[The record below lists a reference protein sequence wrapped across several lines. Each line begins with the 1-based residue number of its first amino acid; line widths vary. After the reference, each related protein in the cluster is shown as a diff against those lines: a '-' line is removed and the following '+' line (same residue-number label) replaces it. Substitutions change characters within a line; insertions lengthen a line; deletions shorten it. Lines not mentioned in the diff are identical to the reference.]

1 VQQLQIRPA
10 RISDRDTLVQGN
22 QSLARET
29 EGLELDRQIVAMGVE
44 HLMHHPELGQYWIAE
59 NDRGILGQ
67 CMITTEW
74 SDWRNA
80 PMWWFQSVY
89 VWPSARRQGVFRQLH
104 QHVVTQARAQ
114 GVAELRL
121 YVEKDNKVAQ
131 STYQALGLAGG
142 HYEVFEQT
150 LGQS

>member
-1 VQQLQIRPA
+1 MQQLQIRPA
-10 RISDRDTLVQGN
+10 QMSDRETLVEGN

-29 EGLELDRQIVAMGVE
+29 EGLELDLQTVASGVE
-44 HLMHHPELGQYWIAE
+44 HLINHPELGQYWIAE
-59 NDRGILGQ
+59 TDQRILGQ

-104 QHVVTQARAQ
+104 QHVVTQAQTQ

>member
-1 VQQLQIRPA
+1 
-10 RISDRDTLVQGN
+10 
-22 QSLARET
+22 
-29 EGLELDRQIVAMGVE
+29 
-44 HLMHHPELGQYWIAE
+44 
-59 NDRGILGQ
+59 
-67 CMITTEW
+67 
-74 SDWRNA
+74 
-80 PMWWFQSVY
+80 
-89 VWPSARRQGVFRQLH
+89 
-104 QHVVTQARAQ
+104 VVTQARAQ

>member
-1 VQQLQIRPA
+1 MQPIQIRPA
-10 RISDRDTLVQGN
+10 QISDQDTLVLGN

-29 EGLELDRQIVAMGVE
+29 ENLELDSHTVALGVE
-44 HLMHHPELGQYWIAE
+44 HLIRHPELGQYWIAE

-104 QHVVTQARAQ
+104 RHVATQARTQ
-114 GVAELRL
+114 GVSELRL

-131 STYQALGLAGG
+131 STYEALGLAGG

>member
-1 VQQLQIRPA
+1 MQQLQIRPA
-10 RISDRDTLVQGN
+10 QMSDRETLVEDN
-22 QSLARET
+22 QSLALET
-29 EGLELDRQIVAMGVE
+29 EGLELDLQTVASGVE
-44 HLMHHPELGQYWIAE
+44 HLINHPELGQYWIAE
-59 NDRGILGQ
+59 TDQRILGQ